1 MEKKQYDSYVKLL
14 KEELVPALGCTEPI
28 ALAYAAAKAREVL
41 GVFPDRAEVACS
53 GNIIKNVHSVKVPNS
68 GGLKGVEAA
77 VILGITGGDAAKEL
91 EVLKTV
97 TEEDR
102 SRARELLESSYCKC
116 ILKENVANL
125 FVEVHV
131 FSGEEDALVRLED
144 THTNITR
151 ITRNGETVWA
161 KPDGGQEEQKE
172 EVQLNMQ
179 DIIAFAREVDLDEV
193 RAILERQIQYNY
205 EISEEGLN
213 HDWGV
218 QIGRIIEEEKK
229 DDIQWKAIARA
240 AAGSDARMGGCPLP
254 VIINCGSGN
263 QGMTCSLPVIEY
275 ARQTGKSHEQLLRA
289 LCISNLM
296 TQHQKKYIGSL
307 SAYCG
312 VVCAAAGAGAGVT
325 YLCGG
330 TQKQIEDT
338 VINTIANVG
347 GMVCDGAKASCAAK
361 VSSALQ
367 AAFLGHSMAMRGIRF
382 EEGDGIV
389 MDENEE
395 TVKAAG
401 YVGRAGMQQ
410 TDVEILNLMTGKVK
424 L

>member
-1 MEKKQYDSYVKLL
+1 
-14 KEELVPALGCTEPI
+14 
-28 ALAYAAAKAREVL
+28 
-41 GVFPDRAEVACS
+41 
-53 GNIIKNVHSVKVPNS
+53 
-68 GGLKGVEAA
+68 
-77 VILGITGGDAAKEL
+77 
-91 EVLKTV
+91 
-97 TEEDR
+97 
-102 SRARELLESSYCKC
+102 
-116 ILKENVANL
+116 
-125 FVEVHV
+125 
-131 FSGEEDALVRLED
+131 
-144 THTNITR
+144 
-151 ITRNGETVWA
+151 
-161 KPDGGQEEQKE
+161 
-172 EVQLNMQ
+172 
-179 DIIAFAREVDLDEV
+179 
-193 RAILERQIQYNY
+193 
-205 EISEEGLN
+205 
-213 HDWGV
+213 
-218 QIGRIIEEEKK
+218 
-229 DDIQWKAIARA
+229 
-240 AAGSDARMGGCPLP
+240 
-254 VIINCGSGN
+254 
-263 QGMTCSLPVIEY
+263 
-275 ARQTGKSHEQLLRA
+275 
-289 LCISNLM
+289 M